1 MPVGRALFKITVIKV
16 GFGVINQGHCCMD
29 VLSVTEILGYNQLFI
44 HIQLSH
50 LQVTLRDL
58 HVTDLVVKHVNKLKC
73 KREER
78 TY

>member
-29 VLSVTEILGYNQLFI
+29 VLSVTDILGYNYVFI
-44 HIQLSH
+44 HIQLSF

-58 HVTDLVVKHVNKLKC
+58 HVTYLAVEHVNN
-73 KREER
+73 
-78 TY
+78 